1 MKHLKLSFV
10 AVLAVLFVFSACSK
24 YEEGPAFSLLTK
36 KARITGE
43 WQVDEVI
50 VNGTALTEL
59 DDYAGTMT
67 FEKDGT
73 GSYSNAGVTSETEW
87 EFSDDKEAVKV
98 KMKFLGVWTDW
109 TETEILRLTNS
120 EFWTTETTLG
130 VTTEIHYTKL

>member
-10 AVLAVLFVFSACSK
+10 VVSVILFMFTACSK
-24 YEEGPAFSLLTK
+24 YEDGPEFTLLTK

-43 WQVDEVI
+43 WQVDEVV
-50 VNGTALTEL
+50 VNGTALTEF

-73 GSYSNAGVTSETEW
+73 GSYSNAGVTTEIEW

-98 KMKFLGVWTDW
+98 KMKFLGGWTDW

-120 EFWTTETTLG
+120 EFWTIETTLG